1 MTLKLV
7 RIARLKQFAKE
18 RGLDGP
24 VQLGEAIGRKT
35 NQTSDLLHGRASF
48 GEKVARSIEHA
59 AGLPSGWLDE
69 AQTVSELR
77 AKSSGV
83 PAVRDEDT
91 LDVPL
96 LAVSAS
102 MGPGIDAM
110 HEEVIV
116 RHLSVSPHWASR
128 AIPNISRSQNLRFIH
143 GYGDSMQ
150 PTFNDGDVL
159 LVDTGATDIQT
170 DGIYVI
176 EANDRL
182 YIKRVRQRMDGS
194 FEISSD
200 NATVKTV
207 DVLDGSQAVRVLG
220 RVVWVWNGK
229 KI

>member
-1 MTLKLV
+1 MTLKLI
-7 RIARLKQFAKE
+7 RISRLKQLAKE
-18 RGLDGP
+18 RGLEGP
-24 VQLGEAIGRKT
+24 GQLGEAIGRKT

-69 AQTVSELR
+69 AQTASELR
-77 AKSSGV
+77 AKPSAQVAHREG
-83 PAVRDEDT
+83 DE
-91 LDVPL
+91 LHVPL

-102 MGPGIDAM
+102 MGPGIDSL

-116 RHLSVSPHWASR
+116 GNLSLSPQWVSK
-128 AIPNISRSQNLRFIH
+128 AIPNMSKSQNLRFIH

-150 PTFNDGDVL
+150 PTFSDGDVL
-159 LVDTGATDIQT
+159 LVDAGATDVRA